1 MAWSNA
7 SVSVEEI
14 EAEEGVDASLC
25 GNSEN
30 LFVFLSS
37 PATEHVNLF
46 SGQVPSPPA
55 VINRAKRTVKRD
67 GPFKTR
73 KIGSVNDDGR
83 RGICHL
89 LTENAPS

>member
-7 SVSVEEI
+7 SVSAEEI
-14 EAEEGVDASLC
+14 EAEEGVDASLALRQL
-25 GNSEN
+25 GN

-46 SGQVPSPPA
+46 SGQVPSPSA

-73 KIGSVNDDGR
+73 KIGSVNDGR
-83 RGICHL
+83 RFVI
-89 LTENAPS
+89 S

>member
-7 SVSVEEI
+7 SVSAEEI

-46 SGQVPSPPA
+46 WA
-55 VINRAKRTVKRD
+55 AKYL
-67 GPFKTR
+67 
-73 KIGSVNDDGR
+73 R
-83 RGICHL
+83 RGGDQSGKKDRETRWSL
-89 LTENAPS
+89 